1 MAAGHGSRVVSN
13 AINYMIRE
21 PACKK
26 CRRAGQKL
34 FLKEERCFTAKCAMI
49 KKPYAPGLRAKK
61 RRSTLSEYGS
71 QLAEKQKVK
80 RIYGINEKQL
90 RRYFTEALKSKG
102 VVTDVL
108 VDKLETRL
116 DNIIFRLGITG
127 SRTKA
132 RQIVSHGHILL
143 NGRKVNI
150 PSISVRKGDIIEI
163 NKSST
168 KKVLF
173 KELEA
178 KLKKYKMPSWLSS
191 EIKENNEFKAVVL
204 NVPERSEIEIPA
216 DLAMIVEFYS
226 R

>member
-1 MAAGHGSRVVSN
+1 
-13 AINYMIRE
+13 MIRE
-21 PACKK
+21 SACKK

-49 KKPYAPGLRAKK
+49 KKPYPPGMKAKK
-61 RRSTLSEYGS
+61 RRSVLSEYGS

-90 RRYFTEALKSKG
+90 RRYFAEALRSKG
-102 VVTDVL
+102 VVTDTMVN
-108 VDKLETRL
+108 KLEMRL
-116 DNIIFRLGITG
+116 DNIVFRLGIAG

-150 PSISVRKGDIIEI
+150 PSINIRKGDIIEI
-163 NKSST
+163 NKSSS

-173 KELEA
+173 KELQV
-178 KLKKYKMPSWLSS
+178 KLKKYKTPLWLSS
-191 EIKENNEFKAVVL
+191 EVKENNEFKAVVL
-204 NVPERSEIEIPA
+204 NVPERLEIEIPA

>member
-1 MAAGHGSRVVSN
+1 MAAGHGSR
-13 AINYMIRE
+13 AEYKLMLRE

-108 VDKLETRL
+108 VDRLETRL

>member
-1 MAAGHGSRVVSN
+1 
-13 AINYMIRE
+13 
-21 PACKK
+21 
-26 CRRAGQKL
+26 
-34 FLKEERCFTAKCAMI
+34 MI
-49 KKPYAPGLRAKK
+49 KKPYAPGLKAKK
-61 RRSTLSEYGS
+61 HRSTVSEYGS
-71 QLAEKQKVK
+71 QLTEKQKVK

-90 RRYFTEALKSKG
+90 RRYFTEALRSKG

-116 DNIIFRLGITG
+116 DNIIFRTGIAG

-143 NGRKVNI
+143 NGKKVNI
-150 PSISVRKGDIIEI
+150 PSINVRKGDIIEI
-163 NKSST
+163 NKTSL
-168 KKVLF
+168 KKALF
-173 KELEA
+173 KELEV

-191 EIKENNEFKAVVL
+191 EIKENNEFKAIVL
-204 NVPERSEIEIPA
+204 NLPERSEIEIPA